1 MNQGVLCEYV
11 NVRVNVNVYVDV
23 AQANFLLTG
32 VVVGAVVAVGAGPS
46 PVIDIRVRA
55 ERGVN
60 FSR

>member
-1 MNQGVLCEYV
+1 M
-11 NVRVNVNVYVDV
+11 RVNVNVYVDV